1 MMLMCTFL
9 LLVQFSRGKWVGVE
23 LDEPK
28 GKNDGSVEDVR
39 YFTCGANHGLFVKE
53 LQVGA

>member
-1 MMLMCTFL
+1 MLMCTFL